1 MNDLNKHMYAES
13 FAVRPR
19 YLEVQESL
27 GTRLAADIDGV
38 VRVGESIK
46 LGGRALSV
54 GSHVLKVEPVTN
66 IEDALEVSALANLVD
81 AITSRAP
88 DGVLDAIAR

>member
-1 MNDLNKHMYAES
+1 MYAKS

-19 YLEVQESL
+19 HLEAHESL

-38 VRVGESIK
+38 VRVGESIE
-46 LGGRALSV
+46 LGGRALGV

-66 IEDALEVSALANLVD
+66 IKNAREMSALANLVN
-81 AITSRAP
+81 AITSRTP